1 MKRDLILFYPS
12 FEKGGVEEILK
23 NLIKKNTKFK
33 ITLISSKSAKKSIK
47 LKNVNFIEVTQK
59 IRVPFLHPRYLSA
72 LNASIILFKHLGVT
86 NKKTVIHS
94 MQSNVA
100 AIIVGLFKGNKV
112 IIRNSENPI
121 YSFLYSDNKFFS
133 FISLILKF
141 FFYNFADGIVT
152 NSIGSKKSLEK
163 FVSQKNKIVTIYNPY
178 LEKINKIKN
187 KKKNYLLSIGRLQ
200 KQKDHETLLKAFCI
214 FSKKFNEY
222 KLLILGK
229 GKLEIKLKKL
239 AKNLDVHQ
247 KVIFKGWI
255 KNTTPYLKSSKL
267 FVLSSIY
274 EGLGNVLIDA
284 INYDTPCISTNCH
297 SGPNEILLKG
307 KGGYLV
313 EIRSPNL
320 LAKKLIYCVEN
331 YKLALKKNEIGKKKL
346 DRFYI
351 ESQSKKYF
359 DYLSKYS

>member
-1 MKRDLILFYPS
+1 MKRDLVLFYPS
-12 FEKGGVEEILK
+12 FERGGVEKILI
-23 NLIKKNTKFK
+23 NLIKKNTKFN

-47 LKNVNFIEVTQK
+47 LKNVNFVEVIQK
-59 IRVPFLHPRYLSA
+59 IKIPYLHPRYLSA
-72 LNASIILFKHLGVT
+72 INASIILFRYLGIA
-86 NKKTVIHS
+86 NEKTVIHS

-100 AIIVGLFKGNKV
+100 AIIVGILKGNKV

-133 FISLILKF
+133 FISLVLKF
-141 FFYNFADGIVT
+141 FFYNFADGIIT

-163 FVSQKNKIVTIYNPY
+163 FVSQKKKIVTIYNPY

-200 KQKDHETLLKAFCI
+200 KQKDHETLLKAFYI
-214 FSKKFNEY
+214 FSKKFKKY

-229 GKLEIKLKKL
+229 GKLEMKLKKL
-239 AKNLDVHQ
+239 AKKLDIQQ

-255 KNTTPYLKSSKL
+255 RNTTPYLKRSKL
-267 FVLSSIY
+267 FILSSIY

-284 INYDTPCISTNCH
+284 INYDVPCISTNCH
-297 SGPNEILLKG
+297 SGPSEILLNG

-313 EIRSPNL
+313 KIRSPNL

-331 YKLALKKNEIGKKKL
+331 YELALKKNETGKKKL

-351 ESQSKKYF
+351 KNQSKKYF
-359 DYLSKYS
+359 DYLLKY